1 MNAICCDKSIER
13 NSEMDDLRNMRIS
26 ADMKTGLEQAIE
38 YEKGNVKAETTTLT
52 VDSEE
57 NFKSGDIQ
65 MKKSLSSN
73 HTERYAA
80 AGLSFEFLAEIT
92 KAIEALQSAGY
103 DPYDQLYGYVV
114 HGNDR
119 YITRF
124 GGARE
129 IVTKM
134 DIKDIRIFLKHYKDH
149 K

>member
-1 MNAICCDKSIER
+1 MKKLCYASPF
-13 NSEMDDLRNMRIS
+13 DDI
-26 ADMKTGLEQAIE
+26 KTGLGQAIE
-38 YEKGNVKAETTTLT
+38 YEKGNVKAETMTLT
-52 VDSEE
+52 VDAEE
-57 NFKSGDIQ
+57 NFKSGDVRI
-65 MKKSLSSN
+65 KKSLVSN
-73 HTERYAA
+73 HTERYAD

-92 KAIEALQSAGY
+92 KAVDALQSAGY
-103 DPYDQLYGYVV
+103 DPYDQLYGYVM

-134 DIKDIRIFLKHYKDH
+134 DMKDIRIFLRHYKDH